1 MQSRSGV
8 ATSKKK
14 RSVYLAR
21 WSHSSSIRVADF
33 VFKVVTSVAPEPNL
47 ALRKQFSVLSCRLF
61 VKSRFMPYNQPSE
74 RTKIAEV
81 AGMMKRASRNA
92 VSAVT
97 ERSPLTMALIRVAG
111 TRRAMARAFAD
122 VAA

>member
-1 MQSRSGV
+1 
-8 ATSKKK
+8 
-14 RSVYLAR
+14 
-21 WSHSSSIRVADF
+21 
-33 VFKVVTSVAPEPNL
+33 
-47 ALRKQFSVLSCRLF
+47 
-61 VKSRFMPYNQPSE
+61 MPYNQPSD

-97 ERSPLTMALIRVAG
+97 ERSHLTMVLIRVAG